1 MSIPRFELR
10 KAEDYK
16 TLHASGAIV
25 TLNPNEATIIFF
37 VEKPVP
43 KVNPDGVQL

>member
-1 MSIPRFELR
+1 MSIPKFELR